1 MADKSEDILADA
13 LEFMGE
19 SVINN
24 EYVQYGPLRL
34 AVAPKVREHSTVR
47 KENLTL
53 MLSGFDRKE
62 RYGSIN

>member
-13 LEFMGE
+13 LEFLGE

-34 AVAPKVREHSTVR
+34 TVAPKVREHSTVR

-53 MLSGFDRKE
+53 MFE
-62 RYGSIN
+62 RF